1 MVSLSIERSK
11 QHDHDNKKE
20 TTGNNPIN
28 TENASSEPSQCQTN
42 PAKDIKKEHF
52 LQKLQTLCGWL
63 QTLFAGYSS
72 ELLAGSTS
80 ADVKKGLQN
89 SKIKFQGSQLDI
101 YDDHLCIY
109 IMII

>member
-1 MVSLSIERSK
+1 LGSLS
-11 QHDHDNKKE
+11 NK
-20 TTGNNPIN
+20 GSNPIN
-28 TENASSEPSQCQTN
+28 TENASWEPSQCQTN

-63 QTLFAGYSS
+63 QTLSAGYSS

-80 ADVKKGLQN
+80 ADVKKGLQS

-101 YDDHLCIY
+101 YDGHFMY
-109 IMII
+109 IDTIMHYNYNTSHVDGR